1 MGERTHKIYRLGDT
15 VIVNVVQ
22 VNLDDRKIDLEL
34 VEKRSVNSRRRRK
47 KKR

>member
-1 MGERTHKIYRLGDT
+1 MGERTNKIYRLGDT
-15 VIVNVVQ
+15 VVVKVVQ

-34 VEKRSVNSRRRRK
+34 VEKGSVNSRRRGK

>member
-15 VIVNVVQ
+15 VVVNVVQ

-34 VEKRSVNSRRRRK
+34 VDKGSVNSRRRRK